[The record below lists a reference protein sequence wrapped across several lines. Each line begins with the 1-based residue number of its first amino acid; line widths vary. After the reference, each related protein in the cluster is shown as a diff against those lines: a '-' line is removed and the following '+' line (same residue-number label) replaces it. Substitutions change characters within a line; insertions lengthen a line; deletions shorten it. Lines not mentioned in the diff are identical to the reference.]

1 LITQGAWPELSSNL
15 TADAKMSEPPLFC
28 FSLIVPLYRSEET
41 IDQLVTRL
49 ESLDAPS
56 PWQVI
61 FIDDGSPDKSY
72 DVLCRRL
79 KLSSLNA
86 IVIRH
91 TRNFGEHQAV
101 LTGYRHANADYLINI
116 DDDLQNPPEEAL
128 RLLAFARDNDL
139 DVTYGNY
146 ICKKHNLFRN
156 LGSSFANLTA
166 SWLLDLPRT
175 YYLSSFR
182 CVNRI
187 VAEKI
192 ICINGP
198 YIYLDGLL
206 SQVTTKIGSLDVRHD
221 QRSSGSSGYNLRRLV
236 RLWLVILTSFS
247 LMPLRFASII
257 GIGASAIGAISLLY
271 ILISSLFGNLS
282 VAGWA
287 SVISSILFFGGIQCL
302 LLGMVGEYIGR
313 IYLTISGKPQAHIR
327 SIIQYEHFKKP
338 VESPS
343 LQTITAV

>member
-1 LITQGAWPELSSNL
+1 M
-15 TADAKMSEPPLFC
+15 MSESPNFT

-41 IDQLVTRL
+41 IDKLVTRL
-49 ESLDAPS
+49 EQLQFPS
-56 PWQVI
+56 PWQAI
-61 FIDDGSPDKSY
+61 FIDDGSPDQSY
-72 DVLCRRL
+72 DVLCKRL
-79 KLSSLNA
+79 KQSPLNA
-86 IVIRH
+86 VVIRH

-101 LTGYRHANADYLINI
+101 LTGYRHAEGEYFINI

-128 RLLAFARDNDL
+128 RLLAYAKANDL

-146 ICKKHNLFRN
+146 ICKKHNFFRN
-156 LGSSFANLTA
+156 LGSTFANLTA
-166 SWLLDLPRT
+166 RWLLDLPES

-182 CVNRI
+182 CVNSVI
-187 VAEKI
+187 AEKI

-198 YIYLDGLL
+198 YVYLDGLL

-221 QRSSGSSGYNLRRLV
+221 PRDAGSSGYNIRRLV

-247 LMPLRFASII
+247 LMPLRFASLI
-257 GIGASAIGAISLLY
+257 GIGASLIGAVSLTY
-271 ILISSLFGNLS
+271 ILISSLFGRLD

-302 LLGMVGEYIGR
+302 LLGMVGEYTGR

-327 SIIQYEHFKKP
+327 TVDRYGVKKSSENP
-338 VESPS
+338 TPLHMIS
-343 LQTITAV
+343 AR

>member
-1 LITQGAWPELSSNL
+1 MMTQSLQFA
-15 TADAKMSEPPLFC
+15 

-41 IDQLVTRL
+41 IDRLVTRL
-49 ESLDAPS
+49 EGLDFPS
-56 PWQVI
+56 PWQAI
-61 FIDDGSPDKSY
+61 FIDDGSPDQSY
-72 DVLCRRL
+72 DVICQRL
-79 KLSSLNA
+79 KQSCLNA
-86 IVIRH
+86 VVIRH

-101 LTGYRHANADYLINI
+101 LTGYRHAEGEYFINI

-128 RLLAFARDNDL
+128 RLLAFAKDNDL

-146 ICKKHNLFRN
+146 ICKKHNFFRN

-166 SWLLDLPRT
+166 RWLLDLPRS

-182 CVNRI
+182 CVNRLI
-187 VAEKI
+187 AEKI

-198 YIYLDGLL
+198 YVYLDGLL
-206 SQVTTKIGSLDVRHD
+206 SQVTTRIGTLDVRHD
-221 QRSSGSSGYNLRRLV
+221 PRDSGSSGYNLRRLV

-247 LMPLRFASII
+247 LMPLRFASLI
-257 GIGASAIGAISLLY
+257 GIGASLIGAMSLTY
-271 ILISSLFGNLS
+271 ILLSSLFGNFD

-313 IYLTISGKPQAHIR
+313 IYLTVSGKPQAHVR
-327 SIIQYEHFKKP
+327 TVAWYGQMENPMKP
-338 VESPS
+338 KS
-343 LQTITAV
+343 LQVMSAR